1 MSGATREL
9 KGGVGLTGV
18 VMLGAGTA
26 IGVSIFS
33 VMAPAAQIAGSALLV
48 AVLISALPM
57 IVFALAYAYLAS
69 ALPKSGASYEWPR
82 QFIHPLVGFV
92 IAWLRMLSN
101 VGALAVLGAVLLD
114 YLNMAFAIPKSL
126 QSRSS

>member
-69 ALPKSGASYEWPR
+69 ALPKSGPTSSWADGRSWACCTGGR
-82 QFIHPLVGFV
+82 SGSTAPLRSDVATPQQTERDAGR
-92 IAWLRMLSN
+92 ISPSL
-101 VGALAVLGAVLLD
+101 AL
-114 YLNMAFAIPKSL
+114 
-126 QSRSS
+126 

>member
-1 MSGATREL
+1 MHGRGTRRQDQGDPMSGATREL

-48 AVLISALPM
+48 AVLISARPILT
-57 IVFALAYAYLAS
+57 AS
-69 ALPKSGASYEWPR
+69 
-82 QFIHPLVGFV
+82 
-92 IAWLRMLSN
+92 
-101 VGALAVLGAVLLD
+101 
-114 YLNMAFAIPKSL
+114 
-126 QSRSS
+126 